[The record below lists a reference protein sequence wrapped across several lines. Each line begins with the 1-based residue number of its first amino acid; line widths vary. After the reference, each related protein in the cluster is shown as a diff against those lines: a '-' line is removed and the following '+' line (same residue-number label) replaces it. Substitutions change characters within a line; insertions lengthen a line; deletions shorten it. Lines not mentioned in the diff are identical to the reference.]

1 MTAPLQQGP
10 KVRGRGATDN
20 PKNRFFQL
28 NVLPDPDSHDGD
40 EPAPT
45 TAFFADTTRKI
56 IATNDSPDIP
66 FEASINPYR
75 GCEHGCV
82 YCFARPTHEYLGFS
96 AGLDF
101 ESKIMVKE
109 NAPELLRA
117 ELASLKWQPK
127 LLQLSGVT
135 DCYQPIERK
144 LMLTRRCLEVL
155 AEFGNPVSVITK
167 SHLVTRD
174 IDVLKILAAKQ
185 AAAVLVSIT
194 TLDPNLAMKMEPR
207 AASPAR
213 RLDAVRL
220 LAEAA
225 IPVGVMTAPIIPGL
239 NDLEMPAILAAAA
252 RAGASFAGY
261 QPVRLP
267 YAVKDLFQNW
277 LDQHFPDRK
286 SKVLNRIREM
296 RRGKLNDPD
305 FGSRFRATG
314 VWADQL
320 KKMFELAKRRA
331 GITGRFPPLSTAA
344 FRKPAPDQMDLW
356 SPASGQ

>member
-1 MTAPLQQGP
+1 VNSPLKDQPQI
-10 KVRGRGATDN
+10 RGRGAPEN
-20 PKNRFFQL
+20 PKNRFVQL
-28 NVLPDPDSHDGD
+28 NVLPDLESRDGD
-40 EPAPT
+40 EPDPK
-45 TAFFADTTRKI
+45 TAFFSDTTRKI
-56 IATNDSPDIP
+56 IATNESPDIP

-101 ESKIMVKE
+101 ESKIMVKQ

-117 ELASLKWQPK
+117 ELARPKWEPK

-144 LMLTRRCLEVL
+144 LKLTRRCLEVL

-174 IDVLKILAAKQ
+174 VDLLKILAEKQ
-185 AAAVLVSIT
+185 AAAVLISIT
-194 TLDPNLAMKMEPR
+194 TLDPDLAMKMEPR

-213 RLDAVRL
+213 RLDAVRML
-220 LAEAA
+220 TEAG

-239 NDLEMPAILAAAA
+239 TDEEIPALLAAAA
-252 RAGASFAGY
+252 QAGAKFAGY

-267 YAVKDLFQNW
+267 FAVKDLFQNW
-277 LDQHFPDRK
+277 LDLYFPDRK
-286 SKVLNRIREM
+286 SKILNRIREM
-296 RRGKLNDPD
+296 RDGKLNDPD

-320 KKMFELAKRRA
+320 KSMFDLAKRKA
-331 GITGRFPPLSTAA
+331 GITGHFPSLSTAA
-344 FRKPAPDQMDLW
+344 FRKPDGPQMSLW
-356 SPASGQ
+356 